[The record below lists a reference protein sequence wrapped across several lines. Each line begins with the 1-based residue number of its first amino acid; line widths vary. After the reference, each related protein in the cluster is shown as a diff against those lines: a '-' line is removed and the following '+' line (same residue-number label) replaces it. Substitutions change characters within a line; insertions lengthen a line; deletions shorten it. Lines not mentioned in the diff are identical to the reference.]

1 MVCPLAKLGRTSPEN
16 FNHHPIRS
24 SPAYRDSPSLDYTS
38 RSTPDPSFENSYLK
52 NIRASPASI
61 DEYRLSPSIH
71 QHFTMFAESSFSHN
85 TSLIRCSSPTTSL
98 GRTSPCLDQGYH
110 TLVTP
115 SPPYPRD
122 TVKSKRSHHHHH
134 PPKHNICVF
143 DRLSDDIVLKIFSW
157 LPSSDICRISR
168 VCRRWEVLAWEKK
181 LWRTI
186 TLSGESISGDKAIRG
201 ILRRLCGQNRT
212 GVCSNVEQIFLNDG
226 AKVTDKGLTLLSRR
240 CPELT
245 HVQLQG
251 SASLTNNSV
260 HEMVARCTN
269 LHHLDITGKYLG
281 PRPTYTMSFLTIR
294 TNHVVNS
301 RKVRS
306 IKTLMNSFSL
316 TMSVTPVHIK
326 MKFLFPEK
334 ILEKEDSHLY
344 FLRKNRM
351 ISPTYFALGSFIS
364 HLQLQSKNDKN
375 SREAIKNC

>member
-1 MVCPLAKLGRTSPEN
+1 MCFFYVPDSTCRMSHIGPGRFSPMVCPLAKLGRTSPEN
-16 FNHHPIRS
+16 YNHHPIRS

-38 RSTPDPSFENSYLK
+38 RSTPDPSFEMSYLK

-71 QHFTMFAESSFSHN
+71 QHFSMFGESSFSHS

-110 TLVTP
+110 TLVSP
-115 SPPYPRD
+115 SPPCTRD
-122 TVKSKRSHHHHH
+122 TVKSKKVHHH
-134 PPKHNICVF
+134 PLKHNSCVF

-212 GVCSNVEQIFLNDG
+212 GVCSNVHKIFLSDG
-226 AKVTDKGLTLLSRR
+226 AKVSDKGLILLSRR
-240 CPELT
+240 CPALT

-251 SASLTNNSV
+251 SASLTNNSI
-260 HEMVARCTN
+260 HEMVARCAN
-269 LHHLDITGKYLG
+269 LHHLDVTGKMHN
-281 PRPTYTMSFLTIR
+281 TTS
-294 TNHVVNS
+294 
-301 RKVRS
+301 
-306 IKTLMNSFSL
+306 
-316 TMSVTPVHIK
+316 
-326 MKFLFPEK
+326 
-334 ILEKEDSHLY
+334 
-344 FLRKNRM
+344 
-351 ISPTYFALGSFIS
+351 
-364 HLQLQSKNDKN
+364 
-375 SREAIKNC
+375 